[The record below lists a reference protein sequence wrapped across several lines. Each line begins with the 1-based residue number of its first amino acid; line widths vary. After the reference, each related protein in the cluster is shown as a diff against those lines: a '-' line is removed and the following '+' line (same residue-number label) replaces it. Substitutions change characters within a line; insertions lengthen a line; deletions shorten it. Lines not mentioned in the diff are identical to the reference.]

1 MHTTENVSADL
12 LTTLWHH
19 LALVKDTD
27 LCSNR
32 LSEVPLRSLDMVH
45 DEIEVLASQ
54 TALLSDSLS
63 RNHQQT
69 LNGLVTSMFAEVLEA
84 HKDFL
89 DSASLSAS
97 IEQLKDNTKLPPTT
111 RSSQIV
117 SQLKPGA
124 QSPDPSYS
132 HKIVNECFNPS
143 LESLHNAL
151 YHKEGTSTE
160 REATD
165 SALAWVR
172 VFTVCLAL
180 YVPDRPFDPA
190 MKPLVEREWHRK
202 RQLEIQT
209 KLEALHTFERAFTGQ
224 TSNLRIQALQEKLQ
238 DLGPEQQIQA
248 IARPP
253 TSNLAALQTVFEGV
267 LVSVVQKAPS
277 SDMLQSLCEG
287 NPTQKLEVELLRSN
301 IARLISRLTA
311 EFRAYEDITSPLIGM
326 LRGLDAGLG
335 LVILAHSRANAQCT
349 CISSINEYTPFLG
362 MRPHNSR
369 SKLTN
374 DEDPVSRLM
383 YLQMVALSRT
393 VTGLLKNNITAF
405 ALQTFHIFYTDWKQ
419 QLSEGQREN
428 ISRTSLYRYRGFEDD
443 QEDDLTDFVEIF
455 SDEQSI
461 SAGGGDS
468 ASSDPRAVSQ
478 SLARLHVEIFRGTQ
492 SGSQRILG
500 MLKDAASRLGNLPA
514 NVTDGACCAF
524 LAARLLPAWV
534 LVLDDSREKL
544 EDHIVAPTSY
554 NFYSDANLAEV
565 QRLVALLRRIQEKFV
580 ALKEA
585 WPEHATIDD
594 VRKIIHELL
603 NTRHTEPLAKLL
615 TKAEQLHHSMHV
627 WQVVSSREYSAVVW
641 YDQLTDLLISWR
653 RLELSTWARLLQME
667 DERCVEDVQAWWFIA
682 YEVVVAAP
690 LSIIHS
696 GQEIQPHAE
705 RLVDT
710 LADFL
715 RTTSIGHYVL
725 RLQLIECF
733 VSHVELLGQE
743 LQPMQLI
750 ANALKNFLGFYS
762 RYNSPV
768 QEFLRKGREVL
779 EKDMKE
785 ILLLASWK
793 DTNINALRDSAKR
806 SHHKLFKVIRRYR
819 ALLAMPAKNVLQRDL
834 PDTDQV
840 QHATERFNIEIIMPS
855 TDLDALRMCEETV
868 PGWAEKAPRFKDP
881 ATTAMRMA
889 KVTKIP
895 ASNVV
900 YLDNYTSLLVG
911 SIKTLQIETPATMTK
926 DNKNIVKHLRT
937 RKRKLLADTLK
948 DIRQMGFKENLNEDT
963 LAKQAS
969 SSKIF
974 AHTPAIDSHGDGAEI
989 DAAEFY
995 LNRLLEVMPQI
1006 RANARN
1012 HSDDLSYREVSRSV
1026 GYLESML
1033 SVILKQRI
1041 TVAASLTEHERLAEA
1056 IEMMESVWIAG
1067 KNDIRKLAR
1076 AVGCR
1081 VRHIMERL
1089 EWLPSLLEAGHILLE
1104 KHGNLSGIDNT
1115 ILLESIAG
1123 FKQNISSILINEKC
1137 LAKLPEGLS
1146 SSMHDR
1152 VRRQAEHMLERLKA
1166 SLKAERE
1173 KNPKVAFVL
1182 EQIEPWS
1189 EVSTDDVEESN
1200 GVTAID
1206 FAVLDDQIS
1215 RASDSILATVQRIKT
1230 AMGDVPTSQRDAAW
1244 LTRTD
1249 KSLSQAF
1256 KCLHVDDVVRILND
1270 VMSSMQYL
1278 PVFDGQELKAAS
1290 ASVAVILPIVRQF
1303 SIIQQRLLHQYT
1315 ASHRALCK
1323 LASIL
1328 AQSVYQLVSQG
1339 FCNPAE
1345 VPASHTGKT
1354 GELEV
1359 GTGLGEGEG
1368 VEDISKNVQDDEDLS
1383 ELAQE
1388 GNRNQ
1393 EQKDIDHEE
1402 DAIDMDHDE
1411 LEGEVG
1417 DASGVEEEG
1426 TSESGEVNDETLD
1439 EETGKVDT
1447 LDAGAVDEKL
1457 WDGSDE
1463 NSEDGKEGSSGTGK
1477 LQNDEQMAGKGEKED
1492 QNIEGGSTESDNN
1505 PSEDDMGE
1513 AEEVARGEAEK
1524 LDSHVK
1530 EEGHLNLPDEIAMD
1544 RDDHSTISD
1553 FQESDLGGDLESD
1566 EGGDDKNSDAPE
1578 EDKPGDGQASGEE
1591 EEPSVQQPSNV
1602 PEDTDDHTMET
1613 NDAGS
1618 PLDTKPEDNGQDKE
1632 AGHLGDQVDDAVTDL
1647 GMQVSSDAQ
1656 RGAQDYDQDYDDGF
1670 SRDSGAKGSEG
1681 DQPFPSKRDDRQV
1694 AAAEGDL
1701 GQPQEVSSRTFG
1713 KDIPASE
1720 NIRSQAFKKLG
1731 DALEKWHRQQQ
1742 EIRDASGEN
1751 GQPESTEIEKT
1762 GHSYEHLQDENA
1774 EADAQALGAA
1784 TDDQAP
1790 ALDQRDLDTEMRG
1803 PHDDF
1808 LPDEP
1813 IPEMLADQEDLDESS
1828 PAILP
1833 ATRNEQ
1839 ARPSAFIGPNHTRE
1853 PQMQA
1858 LDTGSLVDNDEQML
1872 EAALSSPTSNL
1883 PPSSTASSHSPAEAR
1898 RLWSHY
1904 ETLVH
1909 PLALA
1914 LTEQLRLI
1922 LTPTQATKMR
1932 GDFRTGKRLN
1942 IKRVIPYIA
1951 SNYKRDKI
1959 WMRRSMPQR
1968 RNYQVMLAVDDSKS
1982 MGESGS
1988 GQLAF
1993 EALVLVSK
2001 SLSMLEVGEICVVG
2015 FGDDVKVV
2023 HEFEKPFS
2031 SEAGIS
2037 ILQRLGFKQ
2046 TRTNVRK
2053 LISESIT
2060 LFREAKAKA
2069 PSSSS
2074 PTEHWQ
2080 LLLIMS
2086 DGLCEDHDD
2095 IRSLVR
2101 QAQEVKIMIVFVI
2114 VDGVK
2119 GESIV
2124 NMSQA
2129 VFENDPTS
2137 EGGQKLKIKRY
2148 LEGFPFM
2155 YYLVVADVKELPGVL
2170 ATALRQWFGEVVG
2183 QGG

>member
-1 MHTTENVSADL
+1 MHITENVSTDL
-12 LTTLWHH
+12 LATSWHH
-19 LALVKDTD
+19 SALATGTD
-27 LCSNR
+27 LGSNR
-32 LSEVPLRSLDMVH
+32 LSEVPLRSLDMVQ

-69 LNGLVTSMFAEVLEA
+69 LNGLVVSIFAEVLEA

-97 IEQLKDNTKLPPTT
+97 VEQLKSYTNLPPTAT
-111 RSSQIV
+111 NLQLV
-117 SQLKPGA
+117 PQLKPSA
-124 QSPDPSYS
+124 ESPDPNYS

-151 YHKEGTSTE
+151 YHKEGAQTE
-160 REATD
+160 REATN
-165 SALAWVR
+165 SALAWVH
-172 VFTVCLAL
+172 VFTGCLAL

-190 MKPLVEREWHRK
+190 MKPLVERDWHRK
-202 RQLEIQT
+202 RKLKLRT
-209 KLEALHTFERAFTGQ
+209 KLEALETFERAFAGQ
-224 TSNLRIQALQEKLQ
+224 TSNLRTQVLQEKLQ
-238 DLGPEQQIQA
+238 DLGPEQQIRA

-253 TSNLAALQTVFEGV
+253 KSNLAALQTVFDSV
-267 LVSVVQKAPS
+267 LISVVQKSPS
-277 SDMLQSLCEG
+277 SDMLRSLCEG

-301 IARLISRLTA
+301 IARFISRLTV
-311 EFRAYEDITSPLIGM
+311 EFRAYDDMTNPLVGM

-349 CISSINEYTPFLG
+349 YVSSIHESTPFLG
-362 MRPHNSR
+362 MRPHNTR
-369 SKLTN
+369 SKLMN
-374 DEDPVSRLM
+374 DKDPDSCLM
-383 YLQMVALSRT
+383 YIQLIALSRT
-393 VTGLLKNNITAF
+393 VTGPSKDDITSL
-405 ALQTFHIFYTDWKQ
+405 ALQTFHVFYTDWKQ
-419 QLSEGQREN
+419 QLSEGQREHA
-428 ISRTSLYRYRGFEDD
+428 SRSSLYRYRGIEDD
-443 QEDDLTDFVEIF
+443 QEDCSTEFVEIL
-455 SDEQSI
+455 SNGQPML
-461 SAGGGDS
+461 AGEGGRT
-468 ASSDPRAVSQ
+468 SSDPRAVSQ
-478 SLARLHVEIFRGTQ
+478 SLARLQREIFKSTQ
-492 SGSQRILG
+492 SGSQQILG
-500 MLKDAASRLGNLPA
+500 MLKDAACRLGNLPA
-514 NVTDGACCAF
+514 NITEGACCASPT
-524 LAARLLPAWV
+524 ARLLPAWI
-534 LVLDDSREKL
+534 LVLDDSRERLK
-544 EDHIVAPTSY
+544 DHNAAPTSY

-565 QRLVALLRRIQEKFV
+565 RRLVVLLRRVQEKFV

-594 VRKIIHELL
+594 VRMIIHELL

-615 TKAEQLHHSMHV
+615 TKTEQLHHSMHE
-627 WQVVSSREYSAVVW
+627 WQVVSSREYSAVTW

-653 RLELSTWARLLQME
+653 RLELSTWARLLEME

-696 GQEIQPHAE
+696 GHEIQPHAE

-710 LADFL
+710 LAEFL
-715 RTTSIGHYVL
+715 RTTSMGHYVL

-733 VSHVELLGQE
+733 ISHVELLGQE
-743 LQPMQLI
+743 LQPMQVI
-750 ANALKNFLGFYS
+750 ANALENFLRFYS

-768 QEFLRKGREVL
+768 QDFIRKGRQVL

-806 SHHKLFKVIRRYR
+806 SHHKLFKVIRKYR
-819 ALLAMPAKNVLQRDL
+819 ALLAQPAQTVLQRDL

-840 QHATERFNIEIIMPS
+840 QHAPERFDVETIIPS
-855 TDLDALRMCEETV
+855 TDPDVLRVCEETV

-881 ATTAMRMA
+881 ATTATRMA
-889 KVTKIP
+889 KVMKIP

-900 YLDNYTSLLVG
+900 YLDNYTSLLIE
-911 SIKTLQIETPATMTK
+911 SIKSLQIETPATMTK
-926 DNKNIVKHLRT
+926 DNKNSVKHLRT
-937 RKRKLLADTLK
+937 RKRRLLTDTLK
-948 DIRQMGFKENLNEDT
+948 DIRQMGFKQNLNENT

-969 SSKIF
+969 SSNIF
-974 AHTPAIDSHGDGAEI
+974 VHTPAIVSQGGGTEI

-1012 HSDDLSYREVSRSV
+1012 HSEDLSYGEVSRSV

-1033 SVILKQRI
+1033 SVILKQRT
-1041 TVAASLTEHERLAEA
+1041 TVAASLTEHERLAET
-1056 IEMMESVWIAG
+1056 IRMMESVWLAG
-1067 KNDIRKLAR
+1067 QNDIRRIAR
-1076 AVGCR
+1076 GVVCR

-1104 KHGNLSGIDNT
+1104 KQGNLSGIDNT
-1115 ILLESIAG
+1115 IVLERVAG
-1123 FKQNISSILINEKC
+1123 FKQNISSILITDKS

-1146 SSMHDR
+1146 SSAHDR
-1152 VRRQAEHMLERLKA
+1152 VRRQAEHMLERLGA
-1166 SLKAERE
+1166 ALKAEKN
-1173 KNPKVAFVL
+1173 KNPEAAFVL

-1189 EVSTDDVEESN
+1189 EVSTDDVEDSN
-1200 GVTAID
+1200 GVSVVD
-1206 FAVLDDQIS
+1206 FADLDGQIS
-1215 RASDSILATVQRIKT
+1215 RASDSILAAVQRVKT
-1230 AMGDVPTSQRDAAW
+1230 AMGDTLAFQKDAAW

-1249 KSLSQAF
+1249 KSLSQAL
-1256 KCLHVDDVVRILND
+1256 KCFHVGDVVLILND
-1270 VMSSMQYL
+1270 VMGSMQYL
-1278 PVFDGQELKAAS
+1278 SVLDGKELKAAS
-1290 ASVAVILPIVRQF
+1290 ASIAVILPIVRQF
-1303 SIIQQRLLHQYT
+1303 STIQQGQLRQYT
-1315 ASHRALCK
+1315 DLHHALCRF
-1323 LASIL
+1323 ASIS
-1328 AQSVYQLVSQG
+1328 AQSLYQLVSQG

-1345 VPASHTGKT
+1345 VSASHDGKT
-1354 GELEV
+1354 EKLE
-1359 GTGLGEGEG
+1359 GATGLGEGEG
-1368 VEDISKNVQDDEDLS
+1368 VEDISRDIQDDEDLS

-1393 EQKDIDHEE
+1393 DRKDIDHEE
-1402 DAIDMDHDE
+1402 DAIDMDHDDM
-1411 LEGEVG
+1411 EGELG
-1417 DASGVEEEG
+1417 DASGVEEE
-1426 TSESGEVNDETLD
+1426 SISDDGEANDDILD

-1463 NSEDGKEGSSGTGK
+1463 NHEDGKEGPNGTGK
-1477 LQNDEQMAGKGEKED
+1477 LQTDEQVAGRGEKDDE
-1492 QNIEGGSTESDNN
+1492 NIEGGSTENDNN
-1505 PSEDDMGE
+1505 LSEDDIGE
-1513 AEEVARGEAEK
+1513 AEEVAGGEAEK

-1530 EEGHLNLPDEIAMD
+1530 EEGHLDLPDEIAMD
-1544 RDDHSTISD
+1544 RDDRSTLSG
-1553 FQESDLGGDLESD
+1553 FEESDLGADLESD
-1566 EGGDDKNSDAPE
+1566 EGGDDSDPDAPE
-1578 EDKPGDGQASGEE
+1578 EKPGDDEVSREK

-1618 PLDTKPEDNGQDKE
+1618 PVDTEPEDNGQGKE
-1632 AGHLGDQVDDAVTDL
+1632 TGFLKDQVDDAVADL
-1647 GMQVSSDAQ
+1647 DMQVPNDAQ
-1656 RGAQDYDQDYDDGF
+1656 GGGQDYDQDHDDKI

-1681 DQPFPSKRDDRQV
+1681 DQPSTAKRDDRQA
-1694 AAAEGDL
+1694 AAAEGES
-1701 GQPQEVSSRTFG
+1701 GQPRENSNRTFG
-1713 KDIPASE
+1713 DDLSAIE
-1720 NIRSQAFKKLG
+1720 NIRNQAFKKLG
-1731 DALEKWHRQQQ
+1731 DALENWHRQQQ
-1742 EIRDASGEN
+1742 QIRDASGEN
-1751 GQPESTEIEKT
+1751 GQPETTEIEKT
-1762 GHSYEHLQDENA
+1762 DQQFEHLQDENA

-1784 TDDQAP
+1784 TEDQAH
-1790 ALDQRDLDTEMRG
+1790 ALDRRALDTEMKE

-1808 LPDEP
+1808 MPDEP
-1813 IPEMLADQEDLDESS
+1813 VPETLEDQEDLGETSLAS
-1828 PAILP
+1828 FP

-1839 ARPSAFIGPNHTRE
+1839 ARPSAFIGPNYTRE

-1858 LDTGSLVDNDEQML
+1858 LDTRALVDEDEQMS
-1872 EAALSSPTSNL
+1872 ETAVPSPTSN
-1883 PPSSTASSHSPAEAR
+1883 PPLSPTVSSHSPAEAR

-1904 ETLVH
+1904 ENLVH
-1909 PLALA
+1909 PLALI

-1959 WMRRSMPQR
+1959 WMRRSMPQK

-2023 HEFEKPFS
+2023 HEFSKPFS
-2031 SEAGIS
+2031 SEVGIS
-2037 ILQRLGFKQ
+2037 ILQQLGFQQ
-2046 TRTNVRK
+2046 TKTNVRK

-2074 PTEHWQ
+2074 STELWQ

-2095 IRSLVR
+2095 IRRLVR
-2101 QAQEVKIMIVFVI
+2101 QAQEEKIMIVFVI

-2129 VFENDPTS
+2129 VFEDDPTS

-2155 YYLVVADVKELPGVL
+2155 YYLVVGDVKELPGVL
-2170 ATALRQWFGEVVG
+2170 ATALRQWFSEVVG

>member
-1 MHTTENVSADL
+1 MHITKNVSTDL
-12 LTTLWHH
+12 LATLWHH
-19 LALVKDTD
+19 SALVRDID

-45 DEIEVLASQ
+45 DEIEVLARQ

-69 LNGLVTSMFAEVLEA
+69 LNGLLISMFAEVLEA

-97 IEQLKDNTKLPPTT
+97 VKQLKDNKKLPPDTT
-111 RSSQIV
+111 SP
-117 SQLKPGA
+117 QLVPQVKPSA

-132 HKIVNECFNPS
+132 HKIVNESFNPS

-151 YHKEGTSTE
+151 YHKEGAPTG

-202 RQLEIQT
+202 RELELRT
-209 KLEALHTFERAFTGQ
+209 KLEALETFERAFAGQ
-224 TSNLRIQALQEKLQ
+224 SCNLRIQALQEKLQ
-238 DLGPEQQIQA
+238 DLGPEQQIRE

-253 TSNLAALQTVFEGV
+253 TSDLAALQTVFEGV
-267 LVSVVQKAPS
+267 LVSIVQKAPS
-277 SDMLQSLCEG
+277 LDMLQSLCEG
-287 NPTQKLEVELLRSN
+287 NPTHKPEVKLLRSN
-301 IARLISRLTA
+301 IARLISRLTI
-311 EFRAYEDITSPLIGM
+311 EFRAYEDMTNPLIGM

-335 LVILAHSRANAQCT
+335 LVILAHSRADAQFI
-349 CISSINEYTPFLG
+349 CIPSVHEFTPFLG
-362 MRPHNSR
+362 MRPHDIR
-369 SKLTN
+369 SKHIN
-374 DEDPVSRLM
+374 DEEPVSRLM
-383 YLQMVALSRT
+383 YLHMVALSRT
-393 VTGLLKNNITAF
+393 ITGPSSDDITSF

-419 QLSEGQREN
+419 QLSKGQQEN
-428 ISRTSLYRYRGFEDD
+428 ISRSSLYKYRGMEDD
-443 QEDDLTDFVEIF
+443 QEDDLTDFVEMF
-455 SDEQSI
+455 SDGQSI

-468 ASSDPRAVSQ
+468 ACSDPRTVSQ
-478 SLARLHVEIFRGTQ
+478 SLARLQREIFRSTR
-492 SGSQRILG
+492 SGAQQILG

-514 NVTDGACCAF
+514 NITEEAYCASPT
-524 LAARLLPAWV
+524 AKLLPAWI
-534 LVLDDSREKL
+534 LVLDDSRRKL
-544 EDHIVAPTSY
+544 EDHSVATTSY

-565 QRLVALLRRIQEKFV
+565 RRLVALLRSIQDKFV

-594 VRKIIHELL
+594 VRKIIYELL
-603 NTRHTEPLAKLL
+603 NTRHTEPLARLL
-615 TKAEQLHHSMHV
+615 TKSEQLHHSMHE
-627 WQVVSSREYSAVVW
+627 WQVVCSMEYSAVVC

-667 DERCVEDVQAWWFIA
+667 DEKCVEDVGAWWFIA
-682 YEVVVAAP
+682 YEVIVAAP
-690 LSIIHS
+690 LSIIQS

-705 RLVDT
+705 RLLDS
-710 LADFL
+710 LAEFL
-715 RTTSIGHYVL
+715 RTTSMGHYVL

-750 ANALKNFLGFYS
+750 ANALKNFLSFYS

-768 QEFLRKGREVL
+768 QDFLRKGRVVL
-779 EKDMKE
+779 EKGMKE

-806 SHHKLFKVIRRYR
+806 SHHKLFKVIRKYR
-819 ALLAMPAKNVLQRDL
+819 ALLAMPAQIVLQRDL
-834 PDTDQV
+834 PDTDRV
-840 QHATERFNIEIIMPS
+840 QHATERFDVEIIMPS
-855 TDLDALRMCEETV
+855 TDLVALRICEETV

-881 ATTAMRMA
+881 ATTASRMA

-900 YLDNYTSLLVG
+900 YLDDYTSLLVG

-926 DNKNIVKHLRT
+926 DNKNLVKHLRI

-948 DIRQMGFKENLNEDT
+948 EIRQMGFKDNLNEDT
-963 LAKQAS
+963 LAKQAT

-974 AHTPAIDSHGDGAEI
+974 AHSPAIVSHGDGTDI
-989 DAAEFY
+989 DAAESY
-995 LNRLLEVMPQI
+995 LNEFLEVMPQI

-1012 HSDDLSYREVSRSV
+1012 HSDDLNHGEVARSV

-1033 SVILKQRI
+1033 FVILKQRT
-1041 TVAASLTEHERLAEA
+1041 TVAASLAEHERLAEV
-1056 IEMMESVWIAG
+1056 IKMMESVWLAG
-1067 KNDIRKLAR
+1067 QNDIRKVAR
-1076 AVGCR
+1076 AIQCR
-1081 VRHIMERL
+1081 VRHILERL
-1089 EWLPSLLEAGHILLE
+1089 QWLPSLLEAGHILLE

-1123 FKQNISSILINEKC
+1123 FKQNISNVLINEKQ

-1152 VRRQAEHMLERLKA
+1152 VHREAEHMLERLRA
-1166 SLKAERE
+1166 GLMTERDR
-1173 KNPKVAFVL
+1173 NPKVAFLL

-1189 EVSTDDVEESN
+1189 EVSTDDDDESD
-1200 GVTAID
+1200 GVTAVD
-1206 FAVLDDQIS
+1206 FAVFDDQIS
-1215 RASDSILATVQRIKT
+1215 RASDSILTTIQRAKTVL
-1230 AMGDVPTSQRDAAW
+1230 GDIPTSQRDAAW
-1244 LTRTD
+1244 LTRTE
-1249 KSLSQAF
+1249 KSLSQAL
-1256 KCLHVDDVVRILND
+1256 KCLHVGDVVRVFDD
-1270 VMSSMQYL
+1270 VMKSMQCL
-1278 PVFDGQELKAAS
+1278 RVLDSQELKAAS
-1290 ASVAVILPIVRQF
+1290 ASIAIILPIVRQF
-1303 SIIQQRLLHQYT
+1303 SIIQQGLLQQYT

-1323 LASIL
+1323 LASIS
-1328 AQSVYQLVSQG
+1328 AQSLYQLVSQG
-1339 FCNPAE
+1339 FCGPAE
-1345 VPASHTGKT
+1345 VPASHTGKA
-1354 GELEV
+1354 EKLEG

-1368 VEDISKNVQDDEDLS
+1368 VEDISKDVQDDEDLS

-1388 GNRNQ
+1388 GNGNQ
-1393 EQKDIDHEE
+1393 ERKNIDQEE
-1402 DAIDMDHDE
+1402 DAIDMDHEE
-1411 LEGEVG
+1411 LGGELD
-1417 DASGVEEEG
+1417 DASGVEEEEI
-1426 TSESGEVNDETLD
+1426 SESGEVNGETLD
-1439 EETGKVDT
+1439 EKTGKVDV

-1457 WDGSDE
+1457 WDGGDD
-1463 NSEDGKEGSSGTGK
+1463 NSEDGKEASNRTGK
-1477 LQNDEQMAGKGEKED
+1477 LQNDEQMAGRGEKED
-1492 QNIEGGSTESDNN
+1492 EKVEGGSTESDKSL
-1505 PSEDDMGE
+1505 SEDDMGE

-1530 EEGHLNLPDEIAMD
+1530 EEGHLDLPDEITMD
-1544 RDDHSTISD
+1544 RDDYSTISD
-1553 FQESDLGGDLESD
+1553 SQESDLGGDLKSD
-1566 EGGDDKNSDAPE
+1566 EGGDDQNSDAPE
-1578 EDKPGDGQASGEE
+1578 DKPGDDQTFLEE
-1591 EEPSVQQPSNV
+1591 EEPSIQQPSNV
-1602 PEDTDDHTMET
+1602 PEDTNDHAMET

-1618 PLDTKPEDNGQDKE
+1618 PLDTEPEENGQDKE
-1632 AGHLGDQVDDAVTDL
+1632 AGLLEDQIDNTVTDL
-1647 GMQVSSDAQ
+1647 DKELPGDVQG
-1656 RGAQDYDQDYDDGF
+1656 GAQDYDQDHDDRF
-1670 SRDSGAKGSEG
+1670 SRNSGAKGSES
-1681 DQPFPSKRDDRQV
+1681 DQPSTSKRDERQV
-1694 AAAEGDL
+1694 AAAEGEL
-1701 GQPQEVSSRTFG
+1701 GQPQENSNRTFG
-1713 KDIPASE
+1713 HDVPPTE
-1720 NIRSQAFKKLG
+1720 NIRNQAFKKLG

-1742 EIRDASGEN
+1742 EIGDASNEL
-1751 GQPESTEIEKT
+1751 GQPESTEIERT
-1762 GHSYEHLQDENA
+1762 DQNYEHLQDENA
-1774 EADAQALGAA
+1774 DADAQALGAA
-1784 TDDQAP
+1784 TEEQAHG
-1790 ALDQRDLDTEMRG
+1790 LDQRDLDTEMRG
-1803 PHDDF
+1803 PHDDL

-1813 IPEMLADQEDLDESS
+1813 VPETLDDQQDLGETS
-1828 PAILP
+1828 PATLP
-1833 ATRNEQ
+1833 AARNDQ
-1839 ARPSAFIGPNHTRE
+1839 ARPSGFIGPNYTRE
-1853 PQMQA
+1853 PEMQA
-1858 LDTGSLVDNDEQML
+1858 LDTGSLVDNDEKML
-1872 EAALSSPTSNL
+1872 EVVVSTPTSNL
-1883 PPSSTASSHSPAEAR
+1883 PPSSTASSHSSAEAR

-1968 RNYQVMLAVDDSKS
+1968 RNYQVMLAVDDSRS

-2023 HEFEKPFS
+2023 HEFAKPFS
-2031 SEAGIS
+2031 SEAGIG

-2046 TRTNVRK
+2046 TKTNVRK
-2053 LISESIT
+2053 LISESII

-2074 PTEHWQ
+2074 SIEHWQ

-2086 DGLCEDHDD
+2086 DGLCEDHDE

-2101 QAQEVKIMIVFVI
+2101 QAQEEKIMIVFVI

-2170 ATALRQWFGEVVG
+2170 ATALRQWFSEVVG
-2183 QGG
+2183 QEG